1 MIKYILILTTS
12 LQLNAGV
19 VALTLLAEARGEGRD
34 GLGAVAAV
42 ISQRAINRGLTAREV
57 CLQPYQFS
65 CWNSKTEQDLQHL
78 YRSPMAAFALY
89 LEENID
95 RIDRSRINYADHYYA
110 TRIKV
115 PYWAKGRKPVAQIGR
130 HIFYTLWKTKK
141 KQ

>member
-95 RIDRSRINYADHYYA
+95 RIDRSKINYADHYYA

>member
-1 MIKYILILTTS
+1 VIKYILILTAS

-42 ISQRAINRGLTAREV
+42 ISQRAINRGLAAREV

-65 CWNSKTEQDLQHL
+65 CWNGKTEQDLQDL

-95 RIDRSRINYADHYYA
+95 RIDRSKINYADHYYA
-110 TRIKV
+110 DYIKA
-115 PYWAKGRKPVAQIGR
+115 PYWAKGRKPVARIGK
-130 HIFYTLWKTKK
+130 HIFYSLWKK

>member
-1 MIKYILILTTS
+1 VIKYILILTTS

-65 CWNSKTEQDLQHL
+65 CWNGKTEQDLQHL

-110 TRIKV
+110 TRIKA

>member
-1 MIKYILILTTS
+1 VIKYILILTTS

-95 RIDRSRINYADHYYA
+95 RIDRSKINYADHYYA

>member
-1 MIKYILILTTS
+1 MLCAS

-42 ISQRAINRGLTAREV
+42 ISQRAINRSLTAREV

-65 CWNSKTEQDLQHL
+65 CWNGKTEQDLQHL
-78 YRSPMAAFALY
+78 YRSPMAAFAFY

-95 RIDRSRINYADHYYA
+95 RIDRSKINYADHYYA
-110 TRIKV
+110 DYIKA
-115 PYWAKGRKPVAQIGR
+115 PYWAKGRKPVARIGR
-130 HIFYTLWKTKK
+130 HIFYLLWKK

>member
-1 MIKYILILTTS
+1 MIKYILILTAS

-42 ISQRAINRGLTAREV
+42 ISQRSINRGLTAREV

-65 CWNSKTEQDLQHL
+65 CWNGKTEQDLQDL

-95 RIDRSRINYADHYYA
+95 RIDRSKINYADHYYA
-110 TRIKV
+110 DYIKA
-115 PYWAKGRKPVAQIGR
+115 PYWAKGRKPVARIGR
-130 HIFYTLWKTKK
+130 HIFYSLWKK